1 MQSSAACLA
10 QDKAFICPDERYPPR
25 TALPGHPPEKA
36 ASRPWH
42 SSAFAGVLFLPSSL
56 MHQAEFKRTLSRA
69 ILLPLL
75 VITALAGVA
84 VWQVGSLLSAVR
96 WVDHTDRVIS
106 QARLTQQQITDMRTG
121 RRSYMLTGDPQFLQ
135 LYQRT
140 EASFDATL
148 ERLQQLTAD
157 NQDQQQRL
165 TRIRADYA
173 QWATSM
179 LQEEALHKQG
189 KTTPSNVYIM
199 RTKPMMDDLRKQF
212 DDLISVEESLRYA
225 RTRATQQAT
234 ARALVI
240 ALGMAL
246 LFGLLLA
253 FLNHRQLLTLSG
265 NYERSFALAQSR
277 TEALRASEEQLA
289 TTLRSIGDG
298 VIATDA
304 QGRITFLNAVAER
317 LTGWRQSEA
326 HGKDL
331 HEVFTIVHEQTRQP
345 VESPV
350 TKVIRDGMVIGLA
363 NHTLLLSRDG
373 TETAIDDTGAP
384 IRNDQ
389 NDLLGVVLVFHDV
402 TERKRL
408 ETQLLQAQKLES
420 VGRLAGGIAHD
431 FNNLLTAILGHT
443 EMAEEEFDADCA
455 VHVHLCGIRQAGE
468 RAADLTRQL
477 LAFARRQVIEPKVI
491 DLNALI
497 LSLDTL
503 LRRLIGENIEIV
515 FLLASGLNAVKVDTG
530 QFTQILVNLV
540 INARDAM
547 LDGGKI
553 TIETSNATLD
563 ADYAHQHDGVE
574 PGEYVL
580 LAISDTGTGIEE
592 AIRLHIFEPFF
603 TTKEKGRGTG
613 LGLAT
618 VYGIVKQ
625 AGGHIWLY
633 SEPGKGTTFKIYLPR
648 SLETS
653 QALATPE
660 VFRVLP
666 GGTETLLLVEDEPAV
681 RALAASALRGRGYTV
696 LEAANG
702 AEALRTAQDHAEEVA
717 LLITDVVMPLLGGK
731 ELADRLQATRPDMK
745 VLYVSGYTENTVVHH
760 GVLEPG
766 ISFLSKPFTP
776 ASLARKVRDILDDP
790 A

>member
-1 MQSSAACLA
+1 
-10 QDKAFICPDERYPPR
+10 
-25 TALPGHPPEKA
+25 
-36 ASRPWH
+36 
-42 SSAFAGVLFLPSSL
+42 

>member
-1 MQSSAACLA
+1 M
-10 QDKAFICPDERYPPR
+10 
-25 TALPGHPPEKA
+25 
-36 ASRPWH
+36 
-42 SSAFAGVLFLPSSL
+42 PSSL